1 MNNNGARCAPLRIN
15 KNRSGATKVRHKKLK
30 GCDYIM
36 ERTERVEEEIK
47 KIVGKL
53 IDNGIKDPRVN
64 GLISVTKVDVSKDM
78 KYCKIYVSMLGT
90 KDKDEALKGLDSA
103 KGVVRK
109 EIGEKIRTFN
119 TPEVKF
125 IYDDSMEYGQHIDAI
140 INSLD
145 IKHDEEADESSNE
158 TN

>member
-1 MNNNGARCAPLRIN
+1 
-15 KNRSGATKVRHKKLK
+15 
-30 GCDYIM
+30 M
-36 ERTERVEEEIK
+36 ERTDRVEEEIK
-47 KIVGKL
+47 KVVGKL

-90 KDKDEALKGLDSA
+90 KDINEAMEGLDSA

-109 EIGEKIRTFN
+109 EIGSKIKTFN

-125 IYDDSMEYGQHIDAI
+125 VYDDSMAYGQHIDEI
-140 INSLD
+140 ISTLN
-145 IKHDEEADESSNE
+145 IQHDEETEETTESDTTDSE
-158 TN
+158 E

>member
-1 MNNNGARCAPLRIN
+1 
-15 KNRSGATKVRHKKLK
+15 
-30 GCDYIM
+30 M
-36 ERTERVEEEIK
+36 ERTDRVEEEIK
-47 KIVGKL
+47 KVVSKI

-90 KDKDEALKGLDSA
+90 KDIDEAMKGLESA

-109 EIGEKIRTFN
+109 EIGDRIRTFN

-125 IYDDSMEYGQHIDAI
+125 IYDDSMEYGQHIDSI
-140 INSLD
+140 INSLN
-145 IKHDEEADESSNE
+145 IKHDEDEEESTKGE
-158 TN
+158 

>member
-1 MNNNGARCAPLRIN
+1 
-15 KNRSGATKVRHKKLK
+15 
-30 GCDYIM
+30 M
-36 ERTERVEEEIK
+36 ERTDRIEEEIK
-47 KIVGKL
+47 KIVGTL

-90 KDKDEALKGLDSA
+90 KDIKEALAGLESA

-109 EIGEKIRTFN
+109 EIGNKIRTFN

-125 IYDDSMEYGQHIDAI
+125 VYDDSMEYGQHIEEVL
-140 INSLD
+140 NTLD
-145 IKHDEEADESSNE
+145 IKHDDEEIENVEE
-158 TN
+158 TDDVEETVDSED

>member
-1 MNNNGARCAPLRIN
+1 
-15 KNRSGATKVRHKKLK
+15 
-30 GCDYIM
+30 M
-36 ERTERVEEEIK
+36 ERVERVEEEIK
-47 KIVGKL
+47 KIAGKL

-64 GLISVTKVDVSKDM
+64 GLISVTKVVVSKDM

-90 KDKDEALKGLDSA
+90 KDKDEALRGLDSA

-125 IYDDSMEYGQHIDAI
+125 IYDDSMEYGQHIDEI

-158 TN
+158 D

>member
-1 MNNNGARCAPLRIN
+1 
-15 KNRSGATKVRHKKLK
+15 
-30 GCDYIM
+30 M
-36 ERTERVEEEIK
+36 ERTDRIEEEIK
-47 KIVGKL
+47 KIVGTL

-90 KDKDEALKGLDSA
+90 KDVKEALEGLESA

-109 EIGEKIRTFN
+109 EIGDKIRTFN

-125 IYDDSMEYGQHIDAI
+125 VYDDSMEYGQHIEEVL
-140 INSLD
+140 STLD
-145 IKHDEEADESSNE
+145 IKHDDDETENSEETSKQED
-158 TN
+158 

>member
-1 MNNNGARCAPLRIN
+1 
-15 KNRSGATKVRHKKLK
+15 
-30 GCDYIM
+30 M
-36 ERTERVEEEIK
+36 ERTDRIEEEIK
-47 KIVGKL
+47 KIVGTL

-90 KDKDEALKGLDSA
+90 KDVKEALEGLESA

-109 EIGEKIRTFN
+109 AIGDKVRTFN

-125 IYDDSMEYGQHIDAI
+125 VYDDSMAYGQHIEEVL
-140 INSLD
+140 NTLD
-145 IKHDEEADESSNE
+145 IKHDDEELDSNNNESDDTSKE
-158 TN
+158 ESKD

>member
-1 MNNNGARCAPLRIN
+1 
-15 KNRSGATKVRHKKLK
+15 
-30 GCDYIM
+30 M
-36 ERTERVEEEIK
+36 ERTDRIEEEIK
-47 KIVGKL
+47 KIVGTL

-90 KDKDEALKGLDSA
+90 KDINEALEGLESA

-109 EIGEKIRTFN
+109 EIGDKIRTFN

-125 IYDDSMEYGQHIDAI
+125 VYDDSMEYGQHIEEVL
-140 INSLD
+140 NSLD
-145 IKHDEEADESSNE
+145 IKHDDEEPENNEENLEESSGQE
-158 TN
+158 D

>member
-1 MNNNGARCAPLRIN
+1 
-15 KNRSGATKVRHKKLK
+15 
-30 GCDYIM
+30 M

-47 KIVGKL
+47 KIAGKL

-64 GLISVTKVDVSKDM
+64 GLISVTKVVVSKDM

-90 KDKDEALKGLDSA
+90 KDIKEAMQGLESA
-103 KGVVRK
+103 KGIVRK

-125 IYDDSMEYGQHIDAI
+125 VYDDSMEYGQHIDEI
-140 INSLD
+140 ISSLN
-145 IKHDEEADESSNE
+145 ITHDEKEEE
-158 TN
+158 

>member
-1 MNNNGARCAPLRIN
+1 
-15 KNRSGATKVRHKKLK
+15 
-30 GCDYIM
+30 M
-36 ERTERVEEEIK
+36 ERTDRIEEEIK
-47 KIVGKL
+47 KVVGKL

-90 KDKDEALKGLDSA
+90 KDVNEAMEGLDSA

-109 EIGEKIRTFN
+109 EIGNKIKTFN

-125 IYDDSMEYGQHIDAI
+125 VYDDSMAYGQHIDEI
-140 INSLD
+140 INSLNISHD
-145 IKHDEEADESSNE
+145 DEEAEEEE
-158 TN
+158 TQE

>member
-1 MNNNGARCAPLRIN
+1 
-15 KNRSGATKVRHKKLK
+15 
-30 GCDYIM
+30 M
-36 ERTERVEEEIK
+36 ERTDRIEEEIK
-47 KIVGKL
+47 KVVGKL

-90 KDKDEALKGLDSA
+90 KDVNEAMEGLDSA

-109 EIGEKIRTFN
+109 EIGNKIKTFN

-125 IYDDSMEYGQHIDAI
+125 VYDDSMAYGQHIDEI
-140 INSLD
+140 INSLNISHD
-145 IKHDEEADESSNE
+145 DEEIDSEENKEEE
-158 TN
+158 TQG

>member
-1 MNNNGARCAPLRIN
+1 
-15 KNRSGATKVRHKKLK
+15 
-30 GCDYIM
+30 M
-36 ERTERVEEEIK
+36 ERTDRVEEEIK
-47 KIVGKL
+47 KVVGKL

-90 KDKDEALKGLDSA
+90 KDIDEAMEGLNSA

-109 EIGEKIRTFN
+109 EIGDKIKTFN

-125 IYDDSMEYGQHIDAI
+125 IYDDSMAYGQHIDEI
-140 INSLD
+140 LNSLN
-145 IKHDEEADESSNE
+145 IPHDEEEEAENAEENVDESVEENTE
-158 TN
+158 E